1 MKKITS
7 LLFALVCLCNTAVWA
22 QPTDFGD
29 PLITDVS
36 QLSSPFSDSA
46 EGTNIGALIDFDP
59 STFWHSDW
67 HGEVAGDYHWLQ
79 IALPETMEGKMVLW
93 IKRRTADND
102 HPSKAVITGSL
113 TADFGMEIPIDTLEL
128 GNASSGQEFTT
139 GTWVIPEPVRYI
151 RFTPIDC
158 QGSGAGFRKYWHAAD
173 INLYQPGEYELYQKL
188 MSDFVTQYDAYLWG
202 EDPNIGTA
210 PGQYT
215 DKESFDAF
223 LAILQQINQIIA
235 EEIERPSNEEIEA
248 MINQATE
255 YWNAYQASKVEYTLP
270 ADGYYRIIANL
281 DYYKTIDT
289 GEVDEFGDPITQ
301 RIDGIKKSIYAK
313 MDSLAAWHTLD
324 LEDCRDVWYITRNE
338 DNTVNMI
345 NAATEMGFY
354 QMGSPVRMH
363 IADSAKVMKI
373 DWAGKEEVTFNGE
386 TKERDILYIRKD
398 GDPTN
403 GYYLHQLSHGRGT
416 GEGDNLCVWNATYT
430 MGAPYDSDK
439 GTSEWFLEPVSN
451 EEAQALIEAYAPIKN
466 HDVLVMQY
474 KDILSK
480 AQAGMEVALEAY
492 SQAYITKNEQF
503 SSSVTEPNEGS
514 LNNLLDA
521 DPGTFWHS
529 AWSSGSRP
537 MGTHFIDVTFDEP
550 IEGTIH
556 AWIQRRGTNG
566 NDDNPILWNIY
577 GSNDETSLESH
588 ADFDMEGATEDDWR
602 AQVVAGW
609 EIIEDSVST
618 PWSSSAPTVV
628 TPDFNVTTPYKYM
641 RFVCIGTTGPN
652 GASYENRGYFHMGG
666 FQIYKTIGKPQIEAM
681 GEVGTTM
688 QAEIEKGV
696 NIADED
702 ITIEDLNSLTAAYEA
717 FKALLKDPTE
727 MRNTV
732 AQYKNYPDMLVVG
745 EEPGTWDGDA
755 EANALA
761 EIITAANEYDKG
773 GSYDQA
779 KLDEYVAGIKAAAE
793 TFMKAAKG
801 ISTDKWYRFRFPT
814 EETYTKYNW
823 SNGNI
828 MQDGIE
834 EGINIGNLWGQYV
847 AVANFYNSGD
857 YEGNP
862 TIDVMDN
869 EEMREGHSMFFT
881 ELDNIDNEDA
891 SLFRFIAIG
900 DTAYI
905 IQNKATGLY
914 VNCKSTNDNEVTLSL
929 NPTTFQVT
937 PSGYGSILFAGKSLA
952 GENKTNLHAQR
963 WNHRLVTWEAAEPS
977 SNSGLWL
984 ETVADVANDVAA
996 SFYRSYIP
1004 GKIYAS
1010 CNPTSVKT
1018 ASDEVGL
1025 YTVAGTYT
1033 EGEENFLALNKIAE
1047 TKAGVPYIAIIG
1059 NPEDYVESEEDL
1071 SETFEFQQI
1080 GDGFVAKADSING
1093 LVGTYDGLTA
1103 DKGMVVFV
1111 DNTAATAEDK
1121 VVEETDEEGNTQYVS
1136 VSNRTVGRN
1145 SAYLKFGYAEADPAG
1160 TYDLVIKIDGAPTV
1174 VGIQNALES
1183 VAKSGTVYDLSGR
1196 QVKKN
1201 ATLNDLKGLG
1211 RGIYILNGV
1220 KVMVK

>member
-46 EGTNIGALIDFDP
+46 EGTDIGALIDFDP
-59 STFWHSDW
+59 GTFWHSDW

-93 IKRRTADND
+93 IKRRTTDND
-102 HPSKAVITGSL
+102 HPSVAVITGSL

-151 RFTPIDC
+151 RFTPINC
-158 QGSGAGFRKYWHAAD
+158 SPEFRKYWHAAD

-202 EDPNIGTA
+202 EDPNIGTD

-223 LAILQQINQIIA
+223 LAILQQINQIIL

-248 MINQATE
+248 LINQATE

-416 GEGDNLCVWNATYT
+416 GEGDNLCVWNATYN
-430 MGAPYDSDK
+430 MGVPYDSDK

-514 LNNLLDA
+514 LNNLLDT

-550 IEGTIH
+550 IEGTVY

-618 PWSSSAPTVV
+618 PWSSSAATVV
-628 TPDFNVTTPYKYM
+628 TPEFNVTTPYKYM

-779 KLDEYVAGIKAAAE
+779 KLDEYVAGIKTAAE

-828 MQDGIE
+828 IQN
-834 EGINIGNLWGQYV
+834 EGYNIGNLWGQYV
-847 AVANFYNSGD
+847 AVANFLSTGD
-857 YEGNP
+857 YEGDP
-862 TIDVMDN
+862 DIVVKEN
-869 EEMREGHSMFFT
+869 EEMREGDALYFT
-881 ELDNIDNEDA
+881 EMDDISNEDA

-914 VNCKSTNDNEVTLSL
+914 LNCKSTNNNDVSLSL

-937 PSGYGSILFAGKSLA
+937 PSGYGSILFAGKALD
-952 GENKTNLHAQR
+952 GTNKTNLHAQR
-963 WNHRLVTWEAAEPS
+963 ADHRFVTWESAEPS

-984 ETVADVANDVAA
+984 ETAADVADDVAA

-1018 ASDEVGL
+1018 ASEEVGL

-1059 NPEDYVESEEDL
+1059 NPEDYVESDDDL

-1111 DNTAATAEDK
+1111 DNTAVTAEDK

-1160 TYDLVIKIDGAPTV
+1160 TYDLVIKIDGTPTV

>member
-36 QLSSPFSDSA
+36 QLSSPFSDA
-46 EGTNIGALIDFDP
+46 DEGTNIGALIDFDP
-59 STFWHSDW
+59 GTFWHSDW
-67 HGEVAGDYHWLQ
+67 HGAVAGDYHWLQ

-93 IKRRTADND
+93 IKRRTTDND
-102 HPSKAVITGSL
+102 HPSVAVITGSL
-113 TADFGMEIPIDTLEL
+113 TADFGVEIPIDTLEL

-151 RFTPIDC
+151 RFTPINC
-158 QGSGAGFRKYWHAAD
+158 SPEFRKYWHAAD

-202 EDPNIGTA
+202 EDPNIGTD

-235 EEIERPSNEEIEA
+235 EEIDRPSNEEIEA
-248 MINQATE
+248 LINQATE

-466 HDVLVMQY
+466 HDVLVIQY

-609 EIIEDSVST
+609 EIIEESVST

-628 TPDFNVTTPYKYM
+628 TPEFNVTTPYKYM

-828 MQDGIE
+828 IQN
-834 EGINIGNLWGQYV
+834 EGYNIGNLWGQYV
-847 AVANFYNSGD
+847 AVANFLSTGD
-857 YEGNP
+857 YEGDP
-862 TIDVMDN
+862 DIVVKEN
-869 EEMREGHSMFFT
+869 EEMREGDALYFT
-881 ELDNIDNEDA
+881 EMDDISNEDA

-914 VNCKSTNDNEVTLSL
+914 LNCKSTNNNDVSLSL

-963 WNHRLVTWEAAEPS
+963 ADHRLVTWESAEPS

>member
-36 QLSSPFSDSA
+36 QLSSPFSDA
-46 EGTNIGALIDFDP
+46 DEGTNIGALIDFDP
-59 STFWHSDW
+59 GTFWHSDW
-67 HGEVAGDYHWLQ
+67 HGAVAGDYHWLQ

-93 IKRRTADND
+93 IKRRTTDND
-102 HPSKAVITGSL
+102 HPSVAVITGSL
-113 TADFGMEIPIDTLEL
+113 TADFGVEIPIDTLEL

-151 RFTPIDC
+151 RFTPINC
-158 QGSGAGFRKYWHAAD
+158 SPEFRKYWHAAD

-223 LAILQQINQIIA
+223 LAILQQINQIIL

-248 MINQATE
+248 LINQATE

-289 GEVDEFGDPITQ
+289 GEVDEFGDPITE
-301 RIDGIKKSIYAK
+301 RIDGIKKSMYAK

-354 QMGSPVRMH
+354 QMGSPIRMH

-403 GYYLHQLSHGRGT
+403 GYYIHQLSHGRGT

-550 IEGTIH
+550 IEGTVH

-618 PWSSSAPTVV
+618 PWSSSAATVV
-628 TPDFNVTTPYKYM
+628 TPEFNVTTPYKYM

-793 TFMKAAKG
+793 TFVKAAKG
-801 ISTDKWYRFRFPT
+801 VSTDKWYRFRFPT

-828 MQDGIE
+828 IQN
-834 EGINIGNLWGQYV
+834 EGYNIGNLWGQYV
-847 AVANFYNSGD
+847 AVANFLSTGD
-857 YEGNP
+857 YEGDP
-862 TIDVMDN
+862 DIVVKEN
-869 EEMREGHSMFFT
+869 EEMREGDALYFT
-881 ELDNIDNEDA
+881 EMDDISNEDA

-914 VNCKSTNDNEVTLSL
+914 LNCKSTNNNDVSLSL

-937 PSGYGSILFAGKSLA
+937 PSGYGSILFAGKALD
-952 GENKTNLHAQR
+952 GTNKTNLHAQR
-963 WNHRLVTWEAAEPS
+963 ADHRFVTWESAEPS

-984 ETVADVANDVAA
+984 ETAADVANDVAA

-1010 CNPTSVKT
+1010 CNPTGVKT

-1111 DNTAATAEDK
+1111 DNTAVTAEDK

>member
-59 STFWHSDW
+59 GTFWHTDW

-79 IALPETMEGKMVLW
+79 IELPEAMEGKMVLW
-93 IKRRTADND
+93 IKRRTTDND
-102 HPSKAVITGSL
+102 HPSVAVITGSL

-151 RFTPIDC
+151 RFTPINC
-158 QGSGAGFRKYWHAAD
+158 SPEFRKYWHAAD

-248 MINQATE
+248 LINQATE

-416 GEGDNLCVWNATYT
+416 GEGDNLCVWNATYN
-430 MGAPYDSDK
+430 MGVPYDSDK

-466 HDVLVMQY
+466 HDVLVIQY

-514 LNNLLDA
+514 LNNLLDT

-550 IEGTIH
+550 IEGTVY

-577 GSNDETSLESH
+577 GSNDETSLESQ
-588 ADFDMEGATEDDWR
+588 ADYESGVTEDEMR

-618 PWSSSAPTVV
+618 PWSSSAATVV
-628 TPDFNVTTPYKYM
+628 TPEFNVTTPYKYM

-834 EGINIGNLWGQYV
+834 DGINIGNLWGQYV

-963 WNHRLVTWEAAEPS
+963 WNHRLVTWESAEPS

-984 ETVADVANDVAA
+984 ETVADVADDVAA

-1059 NPEDYVESEEDL
+1059 NPDDYVESEEDL

-1111 DNTAATAEDK
+1111 DNTAVTAEDK

>member
-46 EGTNIGALIDFDP
+46 EGTDIGALIDFDP
-59 STFWHSDW
+59 GTFWHSDW
-67 HGEVAGDYHWLQ
+67 HGAVAGDYHWLQ

-93 IKRRTADND
+93 IKRRTTDND
-102 HPSKAVITGSL
+102 HPSVAVITGSL

-151 RFTPIDC
+151 RFTPINC
-158 QGSGAGFRKYWHAAD
+158 SPEFRKYWHAAD

-202 EDPNIGTA
+202 EDPNIGTD

-255 YWNAYQASKVEYTLP
+255 YWNAYQTSKVEYTLP

-289 GEVDEFGDPITQ
+289 GEVDEFGDPITE

-466 HDVLVMQY
+466 HDVLVIQY

-503 SSSVTEPNEGS
+503 SSAVTEPNEGS

-550 IEGTIH
+550 IEGTVH

-618 PWSSSAPTVV
+618 PWSSSAATVV
-628 TPDFNVTTPYKYM
+628 TPEFNVTTPYKYM

-828 MQDGIE
+828 IQN
-834 EGINIGNLWGQYV
+834 EGYNIGNLWGQYV
-847 AVANFYNSGD
+847 AVANFLSTGD
-857 YEGNP
+857 YEGDP
-862 TIDVMDN
+862 DIVVKEN
-869 EEMREGHSMFFT
+869 EEMREGDALYFT
-881 ELDNIDNEDA
+881 EMDDISNEDA

-914 VNCKSTNDNEVTLSL
+914 LNCKSTNNNDVSLSL

-937 PSGYGSILFAGKSLA
+937 PSGYGSILFAGKALD
-952 GENKTNLHAQR
+952 GTNKTNLHAQR
-963 WNHRLVTWEAAEPS
+963 ADHRFVTWESAEPS

-984 ETVADVANDVAA
+984 ETVADVADDVAA

-1059 NPEDYVESEEDL
+1059 NPEDYVESDDDL

-1111 DNTAATAEDK
+1111 DNTAVTAEDK

>member
-22 QPTDFGD
+22 QPTEFGD

-59 STFWHSDW
+59 GTFWHSDW

-79 IALPETMEGKMVLW
+79 IALPEAMEGKMVLW
-93 IKRRTADND
+93 IKRRTTDND
-102 HPSKAVITGSL
+102 HPSVAVITGSL
-113 TADFGMEIPIDTLEL
+113 TADFGVEIPIDTLEL

-151 RFTPIDC
+151 RFTPINC
-158 QGSGAGFRKYWHAAD
+158 SPEFRKYWHAAD

-202 EDPNIGTA
+202 EDPNIGTD

-223 LAILQQINQIIA
+223 LAILQQINQIIL

-248 MINQATE
+248 LIKQATE
-255 YWNAYQASKVEYTLP
+255 YWNAYQASQVEYTLP

-289 GEVDEFGDPITQ
+289 GEVDEFGDPITE

-363 IADSAKVMKI
+363 IPDSAVAMKL

-466 HDVLVMQY
+466 HDVLVIQY

-618 PWSSSAPTVV
+618 PWSSSAATVV
-628 TPDFNVTTPYKYM
+628 TPEFNVTTPYKYM

-666 FQIYKTIGKPQIEAM
+666 FQIYKTIGTPQIEAM

-828 MQDGIE
+828 IQN
-834 EGINIGNLWGQYV
+834 EGYNIGNLWGQYV
-847 AVANFYNSGD
+847 AVANFLSTGD
-857 YEGNP
+857 YEGDP
-862 TIDVMDN
+862 DIVVKEN
-869 EEMREGHSMFFT
+869 EEMREGDALYFT
-881 ELDNIDNEDA
+881 EMDDISNEDA

-914 VNCKSTNDNEVTLSL
+914 LNCKSTNNNDVSLSL

-937 PSGYGSILFAGKSLA
+937 PSGYGSILFAGKALD
-952 GENKTNLHAQR
+952 GTNKTNLHAQR
-963 WNHRLVTWEAAEPS
+963 ADHRFVTWESAEPS

-984 ETVADVANDVAA
+984 ETAADVANDVAA

-1010 CNPTSVKT
+1010 CNPTGVKT

-1160 TYDLVIKIDGAPTV
+1160 TYDLVIKIDGTPTV

>member
-36 QLSSPFSDSA
+36 QLSSPFSDEA

-59 STFWHSDW
+59 GTFWHSDW
-67 HGEVAGDYHWLQ
+67 HGKVAGDYHWLQ

-93 IKRRTADND
+93 IKRRTTDND

-158 QGSGAGFRKYWHAAD
+158 QGTSEGFRKYWHAAD
-173 INLYQPGEYELYQKL
+173 INLYQPGEYELYQKM
-188 MSDFVTQYDAYLWG
+188 MSDFVTKYDPYLWG
-202 EDPNIGTA
+202 EDPNIGTD

-223 LAILQQINQIIA
+223 LAILQQVNQIIL

-248 MINQATE
+248 LINQATE

-289 GEVDEFGDPITQ
+289 GEVDEFGDPITE

-363 IADSAKVMKI
+363 IADSAKVMKL

-416 GEGDNLCVWNATYT
+416 GEGNNLCVWNATYT

-550 IEGTIH
+550 IEGTVY
-556 AWIQRRGTNG
+556 AWIQRRGTNS

-577 GSNDETSLESH
+577 GSNDETSLESQ
-588 ADFDMEGATEDDWR
+588 ADYESGVTEDEMR

-618 PWSSSAPTVV
+618 PWSSSAATVV
-628 TPDFNVTTPYKYM
+628 TPEFNVTTPYKYM

-652 GASYENRGYFHMGG
+652 ASYENRGYFHMGG

-828 MQDGIE
+828 IQN
-834 EGINIGNLWGQYV
+834 EGYNIGNLWGQYV
-847 AVANFYNSGD
+847 AVANFLSTGD
-857 YEGNP
+857 YEGDP
-862 TIDVMDN
+862 DIVVKEN
-869 EEMREGHSMFFT
+869 EEMREGDALYFT
-881 ELDNIDNEDA
+881 EMDDISNEDA

-914 VNCKSTNDNEVTLSL
+914 LNCKSTNNNDVSLSL

-937 PSGYGSILFAGKSLA
+937 PSGYGSILFAGKALD
-952 GENKTNLHAQR
+952 GTNKTNLHAQR
-963 WNHRLVTWEAAEPS
+963 ADHRLVTWESAEPS

-1160 TYDLVIKIDGAPTV
+1160 TYDLVIKIDGTPTV

>member
-36 QLSSPFSDSA
+36 QLSSPFSDEA

-59 STFWHSDW
+59 GTFWHSDW
-67 HGEVAGDYHWLQ
+67 HGKVAGDYHWLQ

-93 IKRRTADND
+93 IKRRTTDND

-158 QGSGAGFRKYWHAAD
+158 QGTSEGFRKYWHAAD
-173 INLYQPGEYELYQKL
+173 INLYQPGEYELYQKM
-188 MSDFVTQYDAYLWG
+188 MSDFVTKYDPYLWG
-202 EDPNIGTA
+202 EDPNIGTD

-223 LAILQQINQIIA
+223 LAILQQVNQIIL

-248 MINQATE
+248 LINQATE

-289 GEVDEFGDPITQ
+289 GEVDEFGDPITE

-363 IADSAKVMKI
+363 IADSAKVMKL

-416 GEGDNLCVWNATYT
+416 GEGNNLCVWNATYT

-550 IEGTIH
+550 IEGTVY
-556 AWIQRRGTNG
+556 AWIQRRGTNS

-577 GSNDETSLESH
+577 GSNDETSLESQ
-588 ADFDMEGATEDDWR
+588 ADYESGVTEDEMR

-618 PWSSSAPTVV
+618 PWSSSAATVV
-628 TPDFNVTTPYKYM
+628 TPEFNVTTPYKYM

-652 GASYENRGYFHMGG
+652 ASYENRGYFHMGG

-801 ISTDKWYRFRFPT
+801 INTDKWYRFRFPT

-828 MQDGIE
+828 IQN
-834 EGINIGNLWGQYV
+834 EGYNIGNLWGQYV
-847 AVANFYNSGD
+847 AVANFLSTGD
-857 YEGNP
+857 YEGDP
-862 TIDVMDN
+862 DIVVKEN
-869 EEMREGHSMFFT
+869 EEMREGDALYFT
-881 ELDNIDNEDA
+881 EMDDISNEDA

-914 VNCKSTNDNEVTLSL
+914 LNCKSTNNNDVSLSL

-937 PSGYGSILFAGKSLA
+937 PSGYGSILFAGKALD
-952 GENKTNLHAQR
+952 GTNKTNLHAQR
-963 WNHRLVTWEAAEPS
+963 ADHRLVTWESAEPS

-1160 TYDLVIKIDGAPTV
+1160 TYDLVIKIDGTPTV

>member
-46 EGTNIGALIDFDP
+46 EGTDIGALIDFDP
-59 STFWHSDW
+59 GTFWHSDW
-67 HGEVAGDYHWLQ
+67 HGEKAGDYHWLQ

-93 IKRRTADND
+93 IKRRTTDND
-102 HPSKAVITGSL
+102 HPSVAVITGSL

-151 RFTPIDC
+151 RFTPINC
-158 QGSGAGFRKYWHAAD
+158 SPEFRKYWHAAD

-223 LAILQQINQIIA
+223 LAILQQINQIIL

-248 MINQATE
+248 LINQATE

-514 LNNLLDA
+514 LNNLLDT

-550 IEGTIH
+550 IEGTVY

-577 GSNDETSLESH
+577 GSNDETSLESQ
-588 ADFDMEGATEDDWR
+588 ADYESGVTEDEMR

-618 PWSSSAPTVV
+618 PWSSSAATVV
-628 TPDFNVTTPYKYM
+628 TPEFNVTTPYKYM

-828 MQDGIE
+828 IQN
-834 EGINIGNLWGQYV
+834 EGYNIGNLWGQYV
-847 AVANFYNSGD
+847 AVANFLSTGD
-857 YEGNP
+857 YEGDP
-862 TIDVMDN
+862 DIVVKEN
-869 EEMREGHSMFFT
+869 EEMREGDALYFT
-881 ELDNIDNEDA
+881 EMDDISNEDA

-914 VNCKSTNDNEVTLSL
+914 LNCKSTNNNDVSLSL

-937 PSGYGSILFAGKSLA
+937 PSGYGSILFAGKALD
-952 GENKTNLHAQR
+952 GTNKTNLHAQR
-963 WNHRLVTWEAAEPS
+963 ADHRFVTWESAEPS

-984 ETVADVANDVAA
+984 ETAADVADDVAA

-1018 ASDEVGL
+1018 ASEEVGL

>member
-46 EGTNIGALIDFDP
+46 EGTDIGALIDFDP
-59 STFWHSDW
+59 GTFWHSDW

-93 IKRRTADND
+93 IKRRTTDND
-102 HPSKAVITGSL
+102 HPSVAVITGSL

-151 RFTPIDC
+151 RFTPINC
-158 QGSGAGFRKYWHAAD
+158 SPEFRKYWHAAD

-223 LAILQQINQIIA
+223 LAILQQINQIIL

-514 LNNLLDA
+514 LNNLLDT

-550 IEGTIH
+550 IEGTVY

-577 GSNDETSLESH
+577 GSNDETSLESQ
-588 ADFDMEGATEDDWR
+588 ADYESGVTEDEMR

-618 PWSSSAPTVV
+618 PWSSSAATVV
-628 TPDFNVTTPYKYM
+628 TPEFNVTTPYKYM

-779 KLDEYVAGIKAAAE
+779 KLDEYVAGIKTAAE

-828 MQDGIE
+828 IQN
-834 EGINIGNLWGQYV
+834 EGYNIGNLWGQYV
-847 AVANFYNSGD
+847 AVANFLSTGD
-857 YEGNP
+857 YEGDP
-862 TIDVMDN
+862 DIVVKEN
-869 EEMREGHSMFFT
+869 EEMREGDALYFT
-881 ELDNIDNEDA
+881 EMDDISNEDA

-914 VNCKSTNDNEVTLSL
+914 LNCKSTNNNDVSLSL

-937 PSGYGSILFAGKSLA
+937 PSGYGSILFAGKSLD
-952 GENKTNLHAQR
+952 GTNKTNLHAQR
-963 WNHRLVTWEAAEPS
+963 ADHRFVTWESAEPS

-984 ETVADVANDVAA
+984 ETAADVADDVAA

-1018 ASDEVGL
+1018 ASEEVGL

-1059 NPEDYVESEEDL
+1059 NPEDYVESDDDL

-1111 DNTAATAEDK
+1111 DNTAVTAEDK

>member
-7 LLFALVCLCNTAVWA
+7 LLFALICLCNTAVWA
-22 QPTDFGD
+22 QPTDFGE
-29 PLITDVS
+29 PLILDAA

-46 EGTNIGALIDFDP
+46 EGTDIGALCDFDFG
-59 STFWHSDW
+59 TFWHSDW

-79 IALPETMEGKMVLW
+79 IELPEAMDGKMVLW
-93 IKRRTADND
+93 IKRRTTDND
-102 HPSKAVITGSL
+102 HPSVAVITGSL

-139 GTWVIPEPVRYI
+139 GTWVIPEKVKYL
-151 RFTPIDC
+151 RFTPINC
-158 QGSGAGFRKYWHAAD
+158 SPEFRTFWHAAE
-173 INLYQPGEYELYQKL
+173 INLYQPGEFELYQKL
-188 MSDFVTQYDAYLWG
+188 MSDLLNQYDAYLWG
-202 EDPNIGTA
+202 EDFNIGTL

-215 DKESFDAF
+215 NQEAADAF
-223 LAILQQINQIIA
+223 LANLKYIEQILA
-235 EEIERPSNEEIEA
+235 EEVDRPSNEEIEA
-248 MINQATE
+248 LIQQTQD

-281 DYYKTIDT
+281 DYYKTVDT
-289 GEVDEFGDPITQ
+289 GEVDEFGEPITE
-301 RIDGIKKSIYAK
+301 RIDGIKKSMYAK

-354 QMGSPVRMH
+354 QMGSPIRMH

-403 GYYLHQLSHGRGT
+403 GYYIHQLSHGKGT
-416 GEGDNLCVWNATYT
+416 GEGDNLCVWNATFTY
-430 MGAPYDSDK
+430 GAPYDSDK

-474 KDILSK
+474 KEVLGK
-480 AQAGMEVALEAY
+480 AQAAMNVANEAY
-492 SQAYITKNEQF
+492 TQAFITKNEQF
-503 SSSVTEPNEGS
+503 SSHVTEPNEGS
-514 LNNLLDA
+514 LSNLLDGNS
-521 DPGTFWHS
+521 DTFWHS

-537 MGTHFIDVTFDEP
+537 MGTHFIDITFDEP
-550 IEGTIH
+550 IEGDIH
-556 AWIQRRGTNG
+556 AWIQRRGSSS

-577 GSNDETSLESH
+577 GSNDETALESQ
-588 ADFDMEGATEDDWR
+588 ADFDNAAEEEWAG
-602 AQVVAGW
+602 QVTAGW
-609 EIIEDSVST
+609 ELIKDSVST
-618 PWSSSAPTVV
+618 PWSSSVLTVV
-628 TPDFNVTTPYKYM
+628 TPDFNVPTPYKYM
-641 RFVCIGTTGPN
+641 RFVCTATTGPN
-652 GASYENRGYFHMGG
+652 APDYNNRGYFHMGG
-666 FQIYKTIGKPQIEAM
+666 FQIYKTLGKPQIETM
-681 GEVGTTM
+681 GEIGATM
-688 QAEIEKGV
+688 LAELEKAAGL
-696 NIADED
+696 ADED
-702 ITIEDLNSLTAAYEA
+702 ITIDDLNSLTAAYEA
-717 FKALLKDPTE
+717 FYAILKDPTE

-732 AQYKNYPDMLVVG
+732 AKYANYPNMLVIG
-745 EEPGTWDGDA
+745 EEPGTWDSDA

-761 EIITAANEYDKG
+761 EILTAANEYDKG
-773 GSYDQA
+773 GAYDQA
-779 KLDEYVAGIKAAAE
+779 KLDEFVAGINAAVE

-828 MQDGIE
+828 MQN
-834 EGINIGNLWGQYV
+834 EGYNIGNLWGQYV
-847 AVANFYNSGD
+847 AVASFLETGE

-862 TIDVMDN
+862 DILVKEN
-869 EEMREGHSMFFT
+869 EEMREGNALFFT
-881 ELDNIDNEDA
+881 EMDDISNEDA

-905 IQNKATGLY
+905 IQNKGTGLY
-914 VNCKSTNDNEVTLSL
+914 LNCKSTNDNDVSLSL
-929 NPTTFQVT
+929 NPTTFQIT
-937 PSGYGSILFAGKSLA
+937 PTGYGSILFAGKSLA

-963 WNHRLVTWEAAEPS
+963 WNHRLVTWEATDPG

-984 ETVADVANDVAA
+984 ETVADVADDVAKVFTRDYVA
-996 SFYRSYIP
+996 
-1004 GKIYAS
+1004 GQIYPI
-1010 CNPTSVKT
+1010 CNSTGVKV
-1018 ASDEVGL
+1018 AEGDVAL

-1033 EGEENFLALNKIAE
+1033 EGEENFLALNTITE
-1047 TKAGVPYIAIIG
+1047 TQPGVPYFAIVG
-1059 NPEDYVESEEDL
+1059 TPDDYVESEEVLADAYI
-1071 SETFEFQQI
+1071 FEQT
-1080 GDGFVAKADSING
+1080 GTGFAAKADSING
-1093 LVGTYDGLTA
+1093 LIGTYEAMTVA
-1103 DKGMVVFV
+1103 KGVVVF
-1111 DNTAATAEDK
+1111 DKNTAATAEDK
-1121 VVEETDEEGNTQYVS
+1121 VVENEDGSFSS
-1136 VSNRTVGRN
+1136 VTNRSVGRN
-1145 SAYLKFGYAEADPAG
+1145 SAYLKFGYTQADPAG
-1160 TYDLVIKIDGAPTV
+1160 TYDLVIKIDGTPTIMD
-1174 VGIQNALES
+1174 GIQSALES
-1183 VAKSGTVYDLSGR
+1183 VAKSGTVYDMSGR

>member
-46 EGTNIGALIDFDP
+46 EGTDIGALIDFDP
-59 STFWHSDW
+59 GTFWHSDW

-93 IKRRTADND
+93 IKRRTTDND
-102 HPSKAVITGSL
+102 HPSVAVITGSL
-113 TADFGMEIPIDTLEL
+113 TADFGVEIPIDTLEL

-151 RFTPIDC
+151 RFTPINC
-158 QGSGAGFRKYWHAAD
+158 SPEFRKYWHAAD

-289 GEVDEFGDPITQ
+289 GEVDEFGDPITE

-550 IEGTIH
+550 IEGTVY

-577 GSNDETSLESH
+577 GSNDETSLESQ
-588 ADFDMEGATEDDWR
+588 ADYESGVTEDEMR

-618 PWSSSAPTVV
+618 PWSSSAATVV
-628 TPDFNVTTPYKYM
+628 TPEFNVTTPYKYM

-745 EEPGTWDGDA
+745 EEPGTWDGDT

-793 TFMKAAKG
+793 TFVKAAKG
-801 ISTDKWYRFRFPT
+801 VSTDKWYRFRFPT

-828 MQDGIE
+828 IQN
-834 EGINIGNLWGQYV
+834 EGYNIGNLWGQYV
-847 AVANFYNSGD
+847 AVANFLSTGD
-857 YEGNP
+857 YEGDP
-862 TIDVMDN
+862 DIVVKEN
-869 EEMREGHSMFFT
+869 EEMREGDALYFT
-881 ELDNIDNEDA
+881 EMDDISNEDA

-914 VNCKSTNDNEVTLSL
+914 LNCKSTNNNDVSLSL

-937 PSGYGSILFAGKSLA
+937 PSGYGSILFAGKALD
-952 GENKTNLHAQR
+952 GTNKTNLHAQR
-963 WNHRLVTWEAAEPS
+963 ADHRFVTWESAEPS

-984 ETVADVANDVAA
+984 ETAADVADDVAA

-1018 ASDEVGL
+1018 ASEEVGL

-1059 NPEDYVESEEDL
+1059 NPEDYVESDDDL

-1111 DNTAATAEDK
+1111 DNTAVTAEDK

-1160 TYDLVIKIDGAPTV
+1160 TYDLVIKIDGTPTV

>member
-46 EGTNIGALIDFDP
+46 EGTDIGALIDFDP
-59 STFWHSDW
+59 GTFWHSDW
-67 HGEVAGDYHWLQ
+67 HGEKAGDYHWLQ

-93 IKRRTADND
+93 IKRRTTDND
-102 HPSKAVITGSL
+102 HPSVAVITGSL
-113 TADFGMEIPIDTLEL
+113 TADFGVEIPIDTLEL

-151 RFTPIDC
+151 RFTPINC
-158 QGSGAGFRKYWHAAD
+158 SPEFRKYWHAAD

-223 LAILQQINQIIA
+223 LAILQQINQIIL

-248 MINQATE
+248 LINQATE

-289 GEVDEFGDPITQ
+289 GEVDEFGDPITE

-514 LNNLLDA
+514 LNNLLDT

-550 IEGTIH
+550 IEGTVY

-577 GSNDETSLESH
+577 GSNDETSLESQ
-588 ADFDMEGATEDDWR
+588 ADYESGVTEDEMR

-618 PWSSSAPTVV
+618 PWSSSAATVV
-628 TPDFNVTTPYKYM
+628 TPEFNVTTPYKYM

-828 MQDGIE
+828 IQN
-834 EGINIGNLWGQYV
+834 EGYNIGNLWGQYV
-847 AVANFYNSGD
+847 AVANFLSTGD
-857 YEGNP
+857 YEGDP
-862 TIDVMDN
+862 DIVVKEN
-869 EEMREGHSMFFT
+869 EEMREGDALYFT
-881 ELDNIDNEDA
+881 EMDDISNEDA

-914 VNCKSTNDNEVTLSL
+914 LNCKSTNNNDVSLSL

-937 PSGYGSILFAGKSLA
+937 PSGYGSILFAGKALD
-952 GENKTNLHAQR
+952 GTNKTNLHAQR
-963 WNHRLVTWEAAEPS
+963 ADHRFVTWESAEPS

-984 ETVADVANDVAA
+984 ETAADVADDVAA

-1018 ASDEVGL
+1018 ASEEVGL

-1111 DNTAATAEDK
+1111 DNTAVTAEDK

-1160 TYDLVIKIDGAPTV
+1160 TYDLVIKIDGTPTV

>member
-59 STFWHSDW
+59 GTFWHSDW
-67 HGEVAGDYHWLQ
+67 HGAVAGDYHWLQ

-93 IKRRTADND
+93 IKRRTTDND
-102 HPSKAVITGSL
+102 HPSVAVITGSL

-151 RFTPIDC
+151 RFTPINC
-158 QGSGAGFRKYWHAAD
+158 SPEFRKYWHAAD

-202 EDPNIGTA
+202 EDPNIGTD

-223 LAILQQINQIIA
+223 LAILQQINQIIL

-386 TKERDILYIRKD
+386 TEERDILYIRKD

-416 GEGDNLCVWNATYT
+416 GEGDNLCVWNATYN
-430 MGAPYDSDK
+430 MGVPYDSDK
-439 GTSEWFLEPVSN
+439 GTSEWWLQPVSN
-451 EEAQALIEAYAPIKN
+451 EEAQALIDAYAVIKDHDLLVMKYKEVLGKAQTAMAVAHEAYT
-466 HDVLVMQY
+466 
-474 KDILSK
+474 
-480 AQAGMEVALEAY
+480 QAF
-492 SQAYITKNEQF
+492 ITKSEQF
-503 SSSVTEPNEGS
+503 SSHVTEPNEGS
-514 LNNLLDA
+514 INNLLDNNSE
-521 DPGTFWHS
+521 TFWHS

-537 MGTHFIDVTFDEP
+537 IGTHFIDVTFDEP
-550 IEGTIH
+550 IEGMIH

-618 PWSSSAPTVV
+618 PWSSSAATVV
-628 TPDFNVTTPYKYM
+628 TPEFNVTTPYKYM

-652 GASYENRGYFHMGG
+652 GTSYENRGYFHMGG
-666 FQIYKTIGKPQIEAM
+666 FQIYKTIGTPQIETM

-793 TFMKAAKG
+793 TFVKAAKG
-801 ISTDKWYRFRFPT
+801 VSTDKWYRFRFPT
-814 EETYTKYNW
+814 EETYTKHNW

-847 AVANFYNSGD
+847 AVANFYNSGE

-963 WNHRLVTWEAAEPS
+963 WNHRLVTWESAEPS

-984 ETVADVANDVAA
+984 ETVADVADDVAA

-1018 ASDEVGL
+1018 ASEEVGL

>member
-36 QLSSPFSDSA
+36 QLSSPFSDA
-46 EGTNIGALIDFDP
+46 DEGTNIGALIDFDP
-59 STFWHSDW
+59 GTFWHSDW
-67 HGEVAGDYHWLQ
+67 HGAVAGDYHWLQ

-93 IKRRTADND
+93 IKRRTTDND
-102 HPSKAVITGSL
+102 HPSVAVITGSL
-113 TADFGMEIPIDTLEL
+113 TADFGMEIPIDTLDL

-151 RFTPIDC
+151 RFTPINC
-158 QGSGAGFRKYWHAAD
+158 SPEFRKFWHAAD

-202 EDPNIGTA
+202 EDPNIGTD

-223 LAILQQINQIIA
+223 LAILQQINQIIL
-235 EEIERPSNEEIEA
+235 EEIDRPSNEEIEA

-416 GEGDNLCVWNATYT
+416 GEGDNLCVWNATYN
-430 MGAPYDSDK
+430 MGVPYDSDK

-514 LNNLLDA
+514 LNNLLDT

-550 IEGTIH
+550 IEGTVY

-577 GSNDETSLESH
+577 GSNDETSLESQ
-588 ADFDMEGATEDDWR
+588 ADYESGVTEDEMR

-618 PWSSSAPTVV
+618 PWSSSAATVV
-628 TPDFNVTTPYKYM
+628 TPEFNVTTPYKYM

-801 ISTDKWYRFRFPT
+801 VSADKWYRFRFPT

-828 MQDGIE
+828 IQN
-834 EGINIGNLWGQYV
+834 EGYNIGNLWGQYV
-847 AVANFYNSGD
+847 AVANFLSTGD
-857 YEGNP
+857 YEGDP
-862 TIDVMDN
+862 DIVVKEN
-869 EEMREGHSMFFT
+869 EEMREGDALYFT
-881 ELDNIDNEDA
+881 EMDDISNEDA

-914 VNCKSTNDNEVTLSL
+914 LNCKSTNNNDVSLSL

-937 PSGYGSILFAGKSLA
+937 PSGYGSILFAGKALD
-952 GENKTNLHAQR
+952 GTNKTNLHAQR
-963 WNHRLVTWEAAEPS
+963 ADHRFVTWESAEPS

-984 ETVADVANDVAA
+984 ETAADVADDVAA

-1018 ASDEVGL
+1018 ASEEVGL

-1059 NPEDYVESEEDL
+1059 NPEDYVESDDDL

-1111 DNTAATAEDK
+1111 DNTAVTAEDK

-1160 TYDLVIKIDGAPTV
+1160 TYDLVIKIDGTPTV

>member
-36 QLSSPFSDSA
+36 QLSSPFSDA
-46 EGTNIGALIDFDP
+46 DEGTNIGALIDFDP
-59 STFWHSDW
+59 GTFWHSDW
-67 HGEVAGDYHWLQ
+67 HGAVAGDYHWLQ

-93 IKRRTADND
+93 IKRRTTDND
-102 HPSKAVITGSL
+102 HPSVAVITGSL
-113 TADFGMEIPIDTLEL
+113 TADFGVEIPIDTLEL

-151 RFTPIDC
+151 RFTPINC
-158 QGSGAGFRKYWHAAD
+158 SPEFRKYWHAAD

-223 LAILQQINQIIA
+223 LAILQQINQIIL

-248 MINQATE
+248 LINQATE

-289 GEVDEFGDPITQ
+289 GEVDEFGDPITE
-301 RIDGIKKSIYAK
+301 RIDGIKKSMYAK

-354 QMGSPVRMH
+354 QMGSPIRMH

-403 GYYLHQLSHGRGT
+403 GYYIHQLSHGRGT

-550 IEGTIH
+550 IEGTVH

-618 PWSSSAPTVV
+618 PWSSSAATVV
-628 TPDFNVTTPYKYM
+628 TPEFNVTTPYKYM

-793 TFMKAAKG
+793 TFVKAAKG
-801 ISTDKWYRFRFPT
+801 VSTDKWYRFRFPT

-828 MQDGIE
+828 IQN
-834 EGINIGNLWGQYV
+834 EGYNIGNLWGQYV
-847 AVANFYNSGD
+847 AVANFLSTGD
-857 YEGNP
+857 YEGDP
-862 TIDVMDN
+862 DIVVKEN
-869 EEMREGHSMFFT
+869 EEMREGDALYFT
-881 ELDNIDNEDA
+881 EMDDISNEDA

-914 VNCKSTNDNEVTLSL
+914 LNCKSTNNNDVSLSL

-937 PSGYGSILFAGKSLA
+937 PSGYGSILFAGKALD
-952 GENKTNLHAQR
+952 GTNKTNLHAQR
-963 WNHRLVTWEAAEPS
+963 ADHRFVTWESAEPS

-984 ETVADVANDVAA
+984 ETAADVANDVAA

-1010 CNPTSVKT
+1010 CNPTGVKT

>member
-36 QLSSPFSDSA
+36 QLSSPFSDA
-46 EGTNIGALIDFDP
+46 DEGTNIGALIDFDP
-59 STFWHSDW
+59 GTFWHSDW
-67 HGEVAGDYHWLQ
+67 HGAVAGDYHWLQ

-93 IKRRTADND
+93 IKRRTTDND
-102 HPSKAVITGSL
+102 HPSVAVITGSL
-113 TADFGMEIPIDTLEL
+113 TADFGVEIPIDTLEL

-151 RFTPIDC
+151 RFTPINC
-158 QGSGAGFRKYWHAAD
+158 SPEFRKYWHAAD

-202 EDPNIGTA
+202 EDPNIGTD

-223 LAILQQINQIIA
+223 LAILQQVNQIIL

-248 MINQATE
+248 LINQATE

-289 GEVDEFGDPITQ
+289 GEVDEFGDPITE

-503 SSSVTEPNEGS
+503 SSAVTEPNEGS

-550 IEGTIH
+550 IEGTVH

-618 PWSSSAPTVV
+618 PWSSSAATVV
-628 TPDFNVTTPYKYM
+628 TPEFNVTTPYKYM

-828 MQDGIE
+828 IQN
-834 EGINIGNLWGQYV
+834 EGYNIGNLWGQYV
-847 AVANFYNSGD
+847 AVANFLSTGD
-857 YEGNP
+857 YEGDP
-862 TIDVMDN
+862 DIVVKEN
-869 EEMREGHSMFFT
+869 EEMREGDALYFT
-881 ELDNIDNEDA
+881 EMDDISNEDA

-914 VNCKSTNDNEVTLSL
+914 LNCKSTNNNDVSLSL

-937 PSGYGSILFAGKSLA
+937 PSGYGSILFAGKALD
-952 GENKTNLHAQR
+952 GTNKTNLHAQR
-963 WNHRLVTWEAAEPS
+963 ADHRFVTWESAEPS

-984 ETVADVANDVAA
+984 ETAADVADDVAA

-1018 ASDEVGL
+1018 ASEEVGL

-1059 NPEDYVESEEDL
+1059 NPEDYVESDDDL

-1111 DNTAATAEDK
+1111 DNTAVTAEDK

>member
-1 MKKITS
+1 M
-7 LLFALVCLCNTAVWA
+7 
-22 QPTDFGD
+22 
-29 PLITDVS
+29 
-36 QLSSPFSDSA
+36 
-46 EGTNIGALIDFDP
+46 
-59 STFWHSDW
+59 
-67 HGEVAGDYHWLQ
+67 
-79 IALPETMEGKMVLW
+79 
-93 IKRRTADND
+93 
-102 HPSKAVITGSL
+102 
-113 TADFGMEIPIDTLEL
+113 
-128 GNASSGQEFTT
+128 
-139 GTWVIPEPVRYI
+139 
-151 RFTPIDC
+151 
-158 QGSGAGFRKYWHAAD
+158 
-173 INLYQPGEYELYQKL
+173 
-188 MSDFVTQYDAYLWG
+188 
-202 EDPNIGTA
+202 
-210 PGQYT
+210 
-215 DKESFDAF
+215 
-223 LAILQQINQIIA
+223 
-235 EEIERPSNEEIEA
+235 
-248 MINQATE
+248 
-255 YWNAYQASKVEYTLP
+255 
-270 ADGYYRIIANL
+270 
-281 DYYKTIDT
+281 
-289 GEVDEFGDPITQ
+289 
-301 RIDGIKKSIYAK
+301 
-313 MDSLAAWHTLD
+313 
-324 LEDCRDVWYITRNE
+324 
-338 DNTVNMI
+338 
-345 NAATEMGFY
+345 
-354 QMGSPVRMH
+354 
-363 IADSAKVMKI
+363 
-373 DWAGKEEVTFNGE
+373 
-386 TKERDILYIRKD
+386 
-398 GDPTN
+398 
-403 GYYLHQLSHGRGT
+403 SHGRGT
-416 GEGDNLCVWNATYT
+416 GEGDNLCVWNATYN
-430 MGAPYDSDK
+430 MGVPYDSDK

-503 SSSVTEPNEGS
+503 SSAVTEPNEGS

-550 IEGTIH
+550 IEGTVH

-618 PWSSSAPTVV
+618 PWSSSAATVV
-628 TPDFNVTTPYKYM
+628 TPEFNVTTPYKYM

-828 MQDGIE
+828 IQN
-834 EGINIGNLWGQYV
+834 EGYNIGNLWGQYV
-847 AVANFYNSGD
+847 AVANFLSTGD
-857 YEGNP
+857 YEGDP
-862 TIDVMDN
+862 DIVVKEN
-869 EEMREGHSMFFT
+869 EEMREGDALYFT
-881 ELDNIDNEDA
+881 EMDDISNEDA

-914 VNCKSTNDNEVTLSL
+914 LNCKSTNNNDVSLSL

-937 PSGYGSILFAGKSLA
+937 PSGYGSILFAGKALD
-952 GENKTNLHAQR
+952 GTNKTNLHAQR
-963 WNHRLVTWEAAEPS
+963 ADHRFVTWESAEPS

-984 ETVADVANDVAA
+984 ETAADVANDVAA

-1160 TYDLVIKIDGAPTV
+1160 TYDLVIKIDGTPTIMD
-1174 VGIQNALES
+1174 GIQNALEN

>member
-36 QLSSPFSDSA
+36 QLSSPFSDEA
-46 EGTNIGALIDFDP
+46 EGTDIGALIDFDP

-67 HGEVAGDYHWLQ
+67 HGKVAGDYHWLQ
-79 IALPETMEGKMVLW
+79 IELPEAMEGKMVLW
-93 IKRRTADND
+93 IKRRTTDND

-151 RFTPIDC
+151 RFTPINC
-158 QGSGAGFRKYWHAAD
+158 SPEFRKYWHAAD

-223 LAILQQINQIIA
+223 LAILQQINQIIL
-235 EEIERPSNEEIEA
+235 EEIDRPSNEEIEA
-248 MINQATE
+248 LINQATE

-289 GEVDEFGDPITQ
+289 GEVDEFGDPITE

-628 TPDFNVTTPYKYM
+628 TPEFNVTTPYKYM

-828 MQDGIE
+828 IQN
-834 EGINIGNLWGQYV
+834 EGYNIGNLWGQYV
-847 AVANFYNSGD
+847 AVANFLSTGD
-857 YEGNP
+857 YEGDP
-862 TIDVMDN
+862 DIVVKEN
-869 EEMREGHSMFFT
+869 EEMREGDALYFT
-881 ELDNIDNEDA
+881 EMDDISNEDA

-914 VNCKSTNDNEVTLSL
+914 LNCKSTNNNDVSLSL

-937 PSGYGSILFAGKSLA
+937 PSGYGSILFAGKALD
-952 GENKTNLHAQR
+952 GTNKTNLHAQR
-963 WNHRLVTWEAAEPS
+963 ADHRLVTWESAEPS

-984 ETVADVANDVAA
+984 ETVADVADDVAA

-1071 SETFEFQQI
+1071 SDTFEFQQI

>member
-46 EGTNIGALIDFDP
+46 EGTDIGALIDFDP
-59 STFWHSDW
+59 GTFWHSDW

-93 IKRRTADND
+93 IKRRTTDND
-102 HPSKAVITGSL
+102 HPSVAVITGSL

-151 RFTPIDC
+151 RFTPINC
-158 QGSGAGFRKYWHAAD
+158 SPEFRKYWHAAD

-223 LAILQQINQIIA
+223 LAILQQINQIIL

-248 MINQATE
+248 LINQATE

-514 LNNLLDA
+514 LNNLLDT

-550 IEGTIH
+550 IEGTVY

-577 GSNDETSLESH
+577 GSNDETSLESQ
-588 ADFDMEGATEDDWR
+588 ADYESGVTEDEMR

-618 PWSSSAPTVV
+618 PWSSSAATVV
-628 TPDFNVTTPYKYM
+628 TPEFNVTTPYKYM

-828 MQDGIE
+828 IQN
-834 EGINIGNLWGQYV
+834 EGYNIGNLWGQYV
-847 AVANFYNSGD
+847 AVANFLSTGD
-857 YEGNP
+857 YEGDP
-862 TIDVMDN
+862 DIVVKEN
-869 EEMREGHSMFFT
+869 EEMREGDALYFT
-881 ELDNIDNEDA
+881 EMDDISNEDA

-914 VNCKSTNDNEVTLSL
+914 LNCKSTNNNDVSLSL

-937 PSGYGSILFAGKSLA
+937 PSGYGSILFAGKALD
-952 GENKTNLHAQR
+952 GTNKTNLHAQR
-963 WNHRLVTWEAAEPS
+963 ADHRFVTWESAEPS

-984 ETVADVANDVAA
+984 ETAADVADDVAA

-1018 ASDEVGL
+1018 ASEEVGL

-1059 NPEDYVESEEDL
+1059 NPEDYVESDDDL

-1111 DNTAATAEDK
+1111 DNTAVTAEDK

-1160 TYDLVIKIDGAPTV
+1160 TYDLVIKIDGTPTV

>member
-1 MKKITS
+1 
-7 LLFALVCLCNTAVWA
+7 
-22 QPTDFGD
+22 
-29 PLITDVS
+29 
-36 QLSSPFSDSA
+36 
-46 EGTNIGALIDFDP
+46 
-59 STFWHSDW
+59 
-67 HGEVAGDYHWLQ
+67 
-79 IALPETMEGKMVLW
+79 
-93 IKRRTADND
+93 
-102 HPSKAVITGSL
+102 
-113 TADFGMEIPIDTLEL
+113 
-128 GNASSGQEFTT
+128 
-139 GTWVIPEPVRYI
+139 
-151 RFTPIDC
+151 
-158 QGSGAGFRKYWHAAD
+158 
-173 INLYQPGEYELYQKL
+173 
-188 MSDFVTQYDAYLWG
+188 
-202 EDPNIGTA
+202 
-210 PGQYT
+210 
-215 DKESFDAF
+215 
-223 LAILQQINQIIA
+223 
-235 EEIERPSNEEIEA
+235 
-248 MINQATE
+248 
-255 YWNAYQASKVEYTLP
+255 
-270 ADGYYRIIANL
+270 
-281 DYYKTIDT
+281 
-289 GEVDEFGDPITQ
+289 
-301 RIDGIKKSIYAK
+301 
-313 MDSLAAWHTLD
+313 
-324 LEDCRDVWYITRNE
+324 
-338 DNTVNMI
+338 
-345 NAATEMGFY
+345 
-354 QMGSPVRMH
+354 
-363 IADSAKVMKI
+363 
-373 DWAGKEEVTFNGE
+373 
-386 TKERDILYIRKD
+386 
-398 GDPTN
+398 
-403 GYYLHQLSHGRGT
+403 
-416 GEGDNLCVWNATYT
+416 
-430 MGAPYDSDK
+430 
-439 GTSEWFLEPVSN
+439 
-451 EEAQALIEAYAPIKN
+451 
-466 HDVLVMQY
+466 
-474 KDILSK
+474 
-480 AQAGMEVALEAY
+480 
-492 SQAYITKNEQF
+492 
-503 SSSVTEPNEGS
+503 
-514 LNNLLDA
+514 
-521 DPGTFWHS
+521 
-529 AWSSGSRP
+529 
-537 MGTHFIDVTFDEP
+537 MGTHFIDITFDEP
-550 IEGTIH
+550 IEGDIH
-556 AWIQRRGTNG
+556 AWIQRRGSNG

-577 GSNDETSLESH
+577 GSNEETALESQ
-588 ADFDMEGATEDDWR
+588 ADFDNAAEEEWAG
-602 AQVVAGW
+602 QVTAGW
-609 EIIEDSVST
+609 ELIKDSVST

-628 TPDFNVTTPYKYM
+628 TPDFNVPTPYKYM
-641 RFVCIGTTGPN
+641 RFVCTATTGPN
-652 GASYENRGYFHMGG
+652 APDYNNRGYFHMGG

-828 MQDGIE
+828 IQN
-834 EGINIGNLWGQYV
+834 EGYNIGNLWGQYV
-847 AVANFYNSGD
+847 AVANFLSTGD

-862 TIDVMDN
+862 DIVVKEN
-869 EEMREGHSMFFT
+869 EEMREGDALYFT
-881 ELDNIDNEDA
+881 EMDDISNEDA

-914 VNCKSTNDNEVTLSL
+914 LNCKSTNNNDVSLSL

-937 PSGYGSILFAGKSLA
+937 PSGYGSILFAGKALD
-952 GENKTNLHAQR
+952 GTNKTNLHAQR
-963 WNHRLVTWEAAEPS
+963 ADHRFVTWESAEPS

-984 ETVADVANDVAA
+984 ETAADVANDVAA

-1010 CNPTSVKT
+1010 CNPTGVKT

-1160 TYDLVIKIDGAPTV
+1160 TYDLVIKIDGTPTV

>member
-36 QLSSPFSDSA
+36 QLSSPFSDA
-46 EGTNIGALIDFDP
+46 DEGTNIGALIDFDP
-59 STFWHSDW
+59 GTFWHSDW
-67 HGEVAGDYHWLQ
+67 HGAVAGDYHWLQ

-93 IKRRTADND
+93 IKRRTTDND
-102 HPSKAVITGSL
+102 HPSVAVITGSL
-113 TADFGMEIPIDTLEL
+113 TADFGVEIPIDTLEL

-151 RFTPIDC
+151 RFTPINC
-158 QGSGAGFRKYWHAAD
+158 SPEFRKYWHAAD

-202 EDPNIGTA
+202 EDPNIGTD

-289 GEVDEFGDPITQ
+289 GEVDEFGDPITE

-466 HDVLVMQY
+466 HDVLVIQY

-503 SSSVTEPNEGS
+503 SSAVTEPNEGS

-550 IEGTIH
+550 IEGTVH

-618 PWSSSAPTVV
+618 PWSSSAATVV
-628 TPDFNVTTPYKYM
+628 TPEFNVTTPYKYM

-828 MQDGIE
+828 IQN
-834 EGINIGNLWGQYV
+834 EGYNIGNLWGQYV
-847 AVANFYNSGD
+847 AVANFLSTGD
-857 YEGNP
+857 YEGDP
-862 TIDVMDN
+862 DIVVKEN
-869 EEMREGHSMFFT
+869 EEMREGDALYFT
-881 ELDNIDNEDA
+881 EMDDISNEDA

-914 VNCKSTNDNEVTLSL
+914 LNCKSTNNNDVSLSL

-937 PSGYGSILFAGKSLA
+937 PSGYGSILFAGKALD
-952 GENKTNLHAQR
+952 GTNKTNLHAQR
-963 WNHRLVTWEAAEPS
+963 ADHRLVTWESAEPS

-984 ETVADVANDVAA
+984 ETVADVADDVAA

-1018 ASDEVGL
+1018 ASEEVGL

-1111 DNTAATAEDK
+1111 DNTAVTAEDK

-1160 TYDLVIKIDGAPTV
+1160 TYDLVIKIDGTPTV

>member
-36 QLSSPFSDSA
+36 QLSSPFSDA
-46 EGTNIGALIDFDP
+46 DEGTNIGALIDFDP
-59 STFWHSDW
+59 GTFWHSDW
-67 HGEVAGDYHWLQ
+67 HGAVAGDYHWLQ

-93 IKRRTADND
+93 IKRRTTDND
-102 HPSKAVITGSL
+102 HPSVAVITGSL
-113 TADFGMEIPIDTLEL
+113 TADFGVEIPIDTLEL

-151 RFTPIDC
+151 RFTPINC
-158 QGSGAGFRKYWHAAD
+158 SPEFRKYWHAAD

-202 EDPNIGTA
+202 EDPNIGTD

-223 LAILQQINQIIA
+223 LAILQQINQIIL

-248 MINQATE
+248 LINQATE

-289 GEVDEFGDPITQ
+289 GEVDEFGDPITE

-416 GEGDNLCVWNATYT
+416 GEGDNLCVWNATYN
-430 MGAPYDSDK
+430 MGVPYDSDK

-514 LNNLLDA
+514 LNNLLDT

-550 IEGTIH
+550 IEGTVY

-618 PWSSSAPTVV
+618 PWSSSAATVV
-628 TPDFNVTTPYKYM
+628 TPEFNVTTPYKYM

-779 KLDEYVAGIKAAAE
+779 KLDEYVAGIKTAAE

-828 MQDGIE
+828 IQN
-834 EGINIGNLWGQYV
+834 EGYNIGNLWGQYV
-847 AVANFYNSGD
+847 AVANFLSTGD
-857 YEGNP
+857 YEGDP
-862 TIDVMDN
+862 DIVVKEN
-869 EEMREGHSMFFT
+869 EEMREGDALYFT
-881 ELDNIDNEDA
+881 EMDDISNEDA

-914 VNCKSTNDNEVTLSL
+914 LNCKSTNNNDVSLSL

-937 PSGYGSILFAGKSLA
+937 PSGYGSILFAGKALD
-952 GENKTNLHAQR
+952 GTNKTNLHAQR
-963 WNHRLVTWEAAEPS
+963 ADHRFVTWESAEPS

-984 ETVADVANDVAA
+984 ETAADVADDVAA

-1018 ASDEVGL
+1018 ASEEVGL

-1059 NPEDYVESEEDL
+1059 NPEGYVESDDDL

-1111 DNTAATAEDK
+1111 DNTAVTAEDK

>member
-36 QLSSPFSDSA
+36 QLSSPFSDEA
-46 EGTNIGALIDFDP
+46 EGTDIGALIDFDP

-67 HGEVAGDYHWLQ
+67 HGKVAGDYHWLQ
-79 IALPETMEGKMVLW
+79 IELPEAMEGKMVLW
-93 IKRRTADND
+93 IKRRTTDND

-158 QGSGAGFRKYWHAAD
+158 GGSAGFRKYWHAAD

-202 EDPNIGTA
+202 EDPNIGTD

-223 LAILQQINQIIA
+223 LAILQQVNQIIL
-235 EEIERPSNEEIEA
+235 EEIDRPSNEEIEA
-248 MINQATE
+248 LINQATE

-466 HDVLVMQY
+466 HDVLVIQY

-503 SSSVTEPNEGS
+503 SSAVTEPNEGS

-550 IEGTIH
+550 IEGTVH

-618 PWSSSAPTVV
+618 PWSSSAATVV

-666 FQIYKTIGKPQIEAM
+666 FQIYKTIGTPQIEAM

-732 AQYKNYPDMLVVG
+732 AQYKSYPDMLVVG

-828 MQDGIE
+828 IQN
-834 EGINIGNLWGQYV
+834 EGYNIGNLWGQYV
-847 AVANFYNSGD
+847 AVANFLSTGD
-857 YEGNP
+857 YEGDP
-862 TIDVMDN
+862 DIVVKEN
-869 EEMREGHSMFFT
+869 EEMREGDALYFT
-881 ELDNIDNEDA
+881 EMDDISNEDA

-914 VNCKSTNDNEVTLSL
+914 LNCKSTNNNDVSLSL

-937 PSGYGSILFAGKSLA
+937 PSGYGSILFAGKALD
-952 GENKTNLHAQR
+952 GTNKTNLHAQR
-963 WNHRLVTWEAAEPS
+963 ADHRFVTWESAEPS

-984 ETVADVANDVAA
+984 ETAADVADDVAA

-1018 ASDEVGL
+1018 TSEEVGL

-1111 DNTAATAEDK
+1111 DNTAVTAEDK

-1160 TYDLVIKIDGAPTV
+1160 TYDLVIKIDGTPTV

>member
-46 EGTNIGALIDFDP
+46 EGTDIGALIDFDP
-59 STFWHSDW
+59 GTFWHSDW

-93 IKRRTADND
+93 IKRRTTDND
-102 HPSKAVITGSL
+102 HPSVAVITGSL
-113 TADFGMEIPIDTLEL
+113 TADFGVEIPIDTLEL

-151 RFTPIDC
+151 RFTPINC
-158 QGSGAGFRKYWHAAD
+158 SPEFRKYWHAAD

-289 GEVDEFGDPITQ
+289 GEVDEFGDPITE

-416 GEGDNLCVWNATYT
+416 GEGDNLCVWNATYN
-430 MGAPYDSDK
+430 MGVPYDSDK

-550 IEGTIH
+550 IEGTVY

-577 GSNDETSLESH
+577 GSNDETSLESQ
-588 ADFDMEGATEDDWR
+588 ADYESGVTEDEMR

-618 PWSSSAPTVV
+618 PWSSSAATVV
-628 TPDFNVTTPYKYM
+628 TPEFNVTTPYKYM

-745 EEPGTWDGDA
+745 EEPGTWDGDT

-793 TFMKAAKG
+793 TFVKAAKG
-801 ISTDKWYRFRFPT
+801 VSTDKWYRFRFPT

-828 MQDGIE
+828 IQN
-834 EGINIGNLWGQYV
+834 EGYNIGNLWGQYV
-847 AVANFYNSGD
+847 AVANFLSTGD
-857 YEGNP
+857 YEGDP
-862 TIDVMDN
+862 DIVVKEN
-869 EEMREGHSMFFT
+869 EEMREGDALYFT
-881 ELDNIDNEDA
+881 EMDDISNEDA

-914 VNCKSTNDNEVTLSL
+914 LNCKSTNNNDVSLSL

-937 PSGYGSILFAGKSLA
+937 PSGYGSILFAGKALD
-952 GENKTNLHAQR
+952 GTNKTNLHAQR
-963 WNHRLVTWEAAEPS
+963 ADHRFVTWESAEPS

-984 ETVADVANDVAA
+984 ETAADVADDVAA

-1018 ASDEVGL
+1018 ASEEVGL

-1059 NPEDYVESEEDL
+1059 NPEDYVESDDDL

-1111 DNTAATAEDK
+1111 DNTAVTAEDK

-1160 TYDLVIKIDGAPTV
+1160 TYDLVIKIDGTPTV

>member
-46 EGTNIGALIDFDP
+46 EGTDIGALIDFDP
-59 STFWHSDW
+59 GTFWHSDW

-93 IKRRTADND
+93 IKRRTTDND
-102 HPSKAVITGSL
+102 HPSVAVITGSL
-113 TADFGMEIPIDTLEL
+113 TADFGVEIPIDTLEL

-151 RFTPIDC
+151 RFTPINC
-158 QGSGAGFRKYWHAAD
+158 SPEFRKYWHAAD

-202 EDPNIGTA
+202 EDPNIGTD

-248 MINQATE
+248 LINQATE

-289 GEVDEFGDPITQ
+289 GEVDEFGDPITE

-503 SSSVTEPNEGS
+503 SSAVTEPNEGS

-550 IEGTIH
+550 IEGTVH

-618 PWSSSAPTVV
+618 PWSSSAATVV
-628 TPDFNVTTPYKYM
+628 TPEFNVTTPYKYM

-828 MQDGIE
+828 IQN
-834 EGINIGNLWGQYV
+834 EGYNIGNLWGQYV
-847 AVANFYNSGD
+847 AVANFLSTGD
-857 YEGNP
+857 YEGDP
-862 TIDVMDN
+862 DIVVKEN
-869 EEMREGHSMFFT
+869 EEMREGDALYFT
-881 ELDNIDNEDA
+881 EMDDISNEDA

-914 VNCKSTNDNEVTLSL
+914 LNCKSTNNNDVSLSL

-937 PSGYGSILFAGKSLA
+937 PSGYGSILFAGKALD
-952 GENKTNLHAQR
+952 GTNKTNLHAQR
-963 WNHRLVTWEAAEPS
+963 ADHRLVTWESAEPS

-984 ETVADVANDVAA
+984 ETVADVADDVAA

-1018 ASDEVGL
+1018 ASEEVGL

-1111 DNTAATAEDK
+1111 DNTAVTAEDK

-1160 TYDLVIKIDGAPTV
+1160 TYDLVIKIDGTPTV

>member
-46 EGTNIGALIDFDP
+46 EGTDIGALIDFDP
-59 STFWHSDW
+59 GTFWHSDW

-93 IKRRTADND
+93 IKRRTTDND
-102 HPSKAVITGSL
+102 HPSVAVITGSL
-113 TADFGMEIPIDTLEL
+113 TADFGVEIPIDTLEL

-151 RFTPIDC
+151 RFTPINC
-158 QGSGAGFRKYWHAAD
+158 SPEFRKYWHAAD

-202 EDPNIGTA
+202 EDPNIGTD

-223 LAILQQINQIIA
+223 LAILQQINQIIL

-248 MINQATE
+248 LINQATE

-289 GEVDEFGDPITQ
+289 GEVDEFDDPITE

-514 LNNLLDA
+514 LNNLLDT

-550 IEGTIH
+550 IEGTVY

-577 GSNDETSLESH
+577 GSNDETSLESQ
-588 ADFDMEGATEDDWR
+588 ADYESGVTEDEMR

-618 PWSSSAPTVV
+618 PWSSSAATVV
-628 TPDFNVTTPYKYM
+628 TPEFNVTTPYKYM

-779 KLDEYVAGIKAAAE
+779 KLDEYVAGIKTAAE

-828 MQDGIE
+828 IQN
-834 EGINIGNLWGQYV
+834 EGYNIGNLWGQYV
-847 AVANFYNSGD
+847 AVANFLSTGD
-857 YEGNP
+857 YEGDP
-862 TIDVMDN
+862 DIVVKEN
-869 EEMREGHSMFFT
+869 EEMREGDALYFT
-881 ELDNIDNEDA
+881 EMDDISNEDA

-914 VNCKSTNDNEVTLSL
+914 LNCKSTNNNDVSLSL

-937 PSGYGSILFAGKSLA
+937 PSGYGSILFAGKALD
-952 GENKTNLHAQR
+952 GTNKTNLHAQR
-963 WNHRLVTWEAAEPS
+963 ADHRFVTWESAEPS

-984 ETVADVANDVAA
+984 ETAADVADDVAA

-1018 ASDEVGL
+1018 ASEEVGL

-1059 NPEDYVESEEDL
+1059 NPEDYVESDDDL

-1111 DNTAATAEDK
+1111 DNTAVTAEDK

-1160 TYDLVIKIDGAPTV
+1160 TYDLVIKIDGTPTV

>member
-36 QLSSPFSDSA
+36 QLSSPFSDA
-46 EGTNIGALIDFDP
+46 DEGTNIGALIDFDP
-59 STFWHSDW
+59 GTFWHSDW
-67 HGEVAGDYHWLQ
+67 HGAVAGDYHWLQ

-93 IKRRTADND
+93 IKRRTTDND
-102 HPSKAVITGSL
+102 HPSVAVITGSL
-113 TADFGMEIPIDTLEL
+113 TADFGVEIPIDTLEL

-151 RFTPIDC
+151 RFTPINC
-158 QGSGAGFRKYWHAAD
+158 SPEFRKYWHAAD

-202 EDPNIGTA
+202 EDPNIGTD

-248 MINQATE
+248 LINQATE

-503 SSSVTEPNEGS
+503 SSAVTEPNEGS

-550 IEGTIH
+550 IEGTVH

-618 PWSSSAPTVV
+618 PWSSSAATVV
-628 TPDFNVTTPYKYM
+628 TPEFNVTTPYKYM

-828 MQDGIE
+828 IQN
-834 EGINIGNLWGQYV
+834 EGYNIGNLWGQYV
-847 AVANFYNSGD
+847 AVANFLSTGD
-857 YEGNP
+857 YEGDP
-862 TIDVMDN
+862 DIVVKEN
-869 EEMREGHSMFFT
+869 EEMREGDALYFT
-881 ELDNIDNEDA
+881 EMDDISNEDA

-914 VNCKSTNDNEVTLSL
+914 LNCKSTNNNDVSLSL

-937 PSGYGSILFAGKSLA
+937 PSGYGSILFAGKALD
-952 GENKTNLHAQR
+952 GTNKTNLHAQR
-963 WNHRLVTWEAAEPS
+963 ADHRFVTWESAEPS

-984 ETVADVANDVAA
+984 ETAADVADDVAA

-1018 ASDEVGL
+1018 ASEEVGL

-1059 NPEDYVESEEDL
+1059 NPEDYVESDDDL

-1111 DNTAATAEDK
+1111 DNTAVTAEDK

-1160 TYDLVIKIDGAPTV
+1160 TYDLVIKIDGTPTV